1 MKDTEYR
8 KLGELEHAEFHK
20 LNHNHNLTNLMNDK
34 FQSICNF
41 LHQDRK
47 DIEKYQLE
55 QIQKLVD
62 YAYMNIP
69 LYRKKYDAVGYKVG
83 SIKTFEDFYKLPLLY
98 KDELINGFPNEI
110 VKDVEDFKFSTRSSG
125 SSGKFL
131 TLAVNLDAIYTDTL
145 QGIRQFIQQSNGE
158 YKKEDTVLFIY
169 TCPWWIKEIEG
180 HYKLDYL
187 PTTTKPLQ
195 AIEYIKNTRPFIIS
209 TYPTYLQRFCDF
221 DIKLGD
227 YGVKYV
233 IVHSE
238 QSTKQLRDDMS
249 KKLDVIVFDE
259 YSSEELTRIALECP
273 KQNYHIEEDASF
285 IEVVDVKTHEHIS
298 KGTGAVIGTNLLN
311 YASPIIRYYQGDIVS
326 IDSSKKC
333 DCGNNGRII
342 SEIKGREMDC
352 IISNGKVI
360 AASSFM
366 DLAYNWFLTYKI
378 PIQGV
383 KYQIIQ
389 TRTDRIYIYLS
400 KGLYNLSKQ
409 DLEKI
414 KNSMY
419 SLVDNDIK
427 IEIKFTDEFFY
438 QSNKFKP
445 VINLIGGY
453 DGQI

>member
-1 MKDTEYR
+1 MKDIEYR

-20 LNHNHNLTNLMNDK
+20 LNHNDNLKRLINTK
-34 FQSICNF
+34 FDCLCNF
-41 LHQDRK
+41 LHRSRN
-47 DIEKYQLE
+47 DIEQYQLE
-55 QIQKLVD
+55 QIRKLVD
-62 YAYMNIP
+62 YAYTNIP

-83 SIKTFEDFYKLPLLY
+83 SIKTFDDFYKLPLLY
-98 KDELINGFPNEI
+98 KEELINGFPNEI
-110 VKDVEDFKFSTRSSG
+110 VKDVADFKFSTRSSG

-158 YKKEDTVLFIY
+158 YKKDDTVLFIY
-169 TCPWWIKEIEG
+169 TCPWWIKDIEG
-180 HYKLDYL
+180 DYKLDYL
-187 PTTTKPLQ
+187 PTTTKPLD
-195 AIEYIKNTRPFIIS
+195 AIEHIKATRPFMIS

-221 DIKLGD
+221 DIKLSD

-249 KKLDVIVFDE
+249 KKLGVIVLDE

-273 KQNYHIEEDASF
+273 KQTYHIEEDASF
-285 IEVVDVKTHEHIS
+285 IEVVDIETHKNILN
-298 KGTGAVIGTNLLN
+298 GTGAVVGTNLLN
-311 YASPIIRYYQGDIVS
+311 YAIPIIRYYQGDIVT

-333 DCGNNGRII
+333 QCGNNGRIV
-342 SEIKGREMDC
+342 SEIKGRQMDC
-352 IISNGKVI
+352 IISNNKTV

-389 TRTDRIYIYLS
+389 TRPDNICIYLS
-400 KGLYNLSKQ
+400 KGLYKLSEQ
-409 DLEKI
+409 DLEQI
-414 KNSMY
+414 KKSMY
-419 SLVDNDIK
+419 SLVDENIN
-427 IEIKFTDEFFY
+427 IELKFTDEFFY

-453 DGQI
+453 NG